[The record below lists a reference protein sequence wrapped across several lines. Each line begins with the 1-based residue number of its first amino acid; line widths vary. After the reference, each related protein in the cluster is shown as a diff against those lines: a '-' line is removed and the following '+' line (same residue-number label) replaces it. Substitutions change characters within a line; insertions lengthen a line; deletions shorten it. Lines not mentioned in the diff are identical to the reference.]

1 MGELSEIKVGI
12 VGEATEQVTP
22 ESSASHIGSGNVG
35 VYATPKLA
43 LLVERTCHDL
53 IAKYLPEGQVS
64 VGIEINL
71 KHLAPTP
78 IGDVVRIRSE
88 ITEVNGNRI
97 RFHAEMWD
105 SEELIGEADHRRAII
120 DLERFLLRVKAKA
133 SSIDTF

>member
-1 MGELSEIKVGI
+1 MGEVREIKVGM
-12 VGEATEQVTP
+12 VGEAMERVTP

-35 VYATPKLA
+35 VYATPKMV

-53 IAKYLPEGQVS
+53 LAPYLPEGQVS

-88 ITEVNGNRI
+88 ITDVNGSRI
-97 RFHAEMWD
+97 TFHAEMWD
-105 SEELIGEADHRRAII
+105 SEELVGEAKHLRAII
-120 DLERFLLRVKAKA
+120 DIKRFLMRVEAKA